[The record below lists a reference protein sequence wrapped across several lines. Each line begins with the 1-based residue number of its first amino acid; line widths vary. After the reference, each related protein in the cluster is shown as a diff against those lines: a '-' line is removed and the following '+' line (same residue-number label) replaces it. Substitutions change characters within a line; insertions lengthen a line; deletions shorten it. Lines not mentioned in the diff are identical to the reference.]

1 MGGFGK
7 YHIAFRLTYRR
18 RRLVRIPA
26 GLSPAC
32 RAGRHLPVAGMAAL
46 PGHPSQI
53 ATIDAESAVALD
65 SLMDETPESHPSPR
79 LPWDFHPALSEDRLR
94 LCARLLANAR
104 RDALAL
110 AAYEMGDDS
119 WSVGC
124 RAYAF
129 GRHRLLRVA
138 ESGSHNWLRVLDD
151 SHHFVFL
158 IEDVP
163 VRFYRG
169 PADDP
174 TARTLRRQEV
184 EARQLGLA
192 LGDDVADGLVFRLAV
207 ETTATAGWSASCFS
221 RYAET
226 PGTPSAFGRSR
237 SSSRRLR

>member
-1 MGGFGK
+1 
-7 YHIAFRLTYRR
+7 
-18 RRLVRIPA
+18 
-26 GLSPAC
+26 
-32 RAGRHLPVAGMAAL
+32 
-46 PGHPSQI
+46 
-53 ATIDAESAVALD
+53 
-65 SLMDETPESHPSPR
+65 MDETPESHPSPR
-79 LPWDFHPALSEDRLR
+79 LPWDFHPALTEDRLR

-104 RDALAL
+104 RDAVAL

-138 ESGSHNWLRVLDD
+138 ESGSHNWFRVLDD

-169 PADDP
+169 AADDP

-192 LGDDVADGLVFRLAV
+192 LGDDVADGLVFRLVFLALRG
-207 ETTATAGWSASCFS
+207 EAGH
-221 RYAET
+221 AECAWPIPLELPAAQEKAGVQLRLITDDGYEGPLRPVVGLPKSVT
-226 PGTPSAFGRSR
+226 PGPAARRRSR
-237 SSSRRLR
+237 AS

>member
-1 MGGFGK
+1 
-7 YHIAFRLTYRR
+7 
-18 RRLVRIPA
+18 
-26 GLSPAC
+26 
-32 RAGRHLPVAGMAAL
+32 
-46 PGHPSQI
+46 
-53 ATIDAESAVALD
+53 
-65 SLMDETPESHPSPR
+65 MDQTPESHPSPR
-79 LPWDFHPALSEDRLR
+79 LPWDFHPALTEERLR

-184 EARQLGLA
+184 EARQLGV
-192 LGDDVADGLVFRLAV
+192 G
-207 ETTATAGWSASCFS
+207 TWATMSRTGSCSAWRSRRPRPAGWSASSFWRC
-221 RYAET
+221 AEK

-237 SSSRRLR
+237 SSSRRLRRKQAFSSG